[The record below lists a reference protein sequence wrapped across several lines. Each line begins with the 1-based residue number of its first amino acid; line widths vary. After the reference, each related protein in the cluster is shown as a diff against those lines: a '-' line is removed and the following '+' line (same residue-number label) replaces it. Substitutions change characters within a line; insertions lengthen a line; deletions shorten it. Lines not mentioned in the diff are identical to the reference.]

1 MAAGNTYTPIATNTL
16 SSTATSVTFSSI
28 SGAYTD
34 LVLVC
39 SIKPS
44 DTTGPSVLLRFN
56 GDTTTTYSCTV
67 LYGNGTAASSSRRSA
82 TDYFRIFDNGLSTV
96 STSVITTTITSIMNY
111 ANTTTY
117 KTGISR
123 GNTSD
128 KGTEACVSL
137 WRSTS
142 AITSVEVLV
151 AAGGFATGSTFSL
164 YGILA
169 A

>member
-1 MAAGNTYTPIATNTL
+1 MANTYTAIATQTL
-16 SSTATSVTFSSI
+16 GSTATSVTFSSI

-44 DTTGPSVLLRFN
+44 DTTGPSVLARFN
-56 GDTTTTYSCTV
+56 SDTGNNYSCTV
-67 LYGNGTAASSSRRSA
+67 LYGNGTSALSSRRSA
-82 TDYFRIFDNGLSTV
+82 TNYFRIFDEGLST
-96 STSVITTTITSIMNY
+96 TATTTITTTITSIMNY

-128 KGTEACVSL
+128 KTVEACVSL
-137 WRSTS
+137 WRNTA

-151 AAGGFATGSTFSL
+151 AAGGFASGSTFSL